1 MLIVKYDQRQWI
13 ATFVKSI
20 YSGKQTN
27 KTARYIVDNS
37 FSCLFGHLASGLH
50 QLRKQSPEIN
60 YLPRDDSKAD
70 SVWV

>member
-27 KTARYIVDNS
+27 KQR
-37 FSCLFGHLASGLH
+37 
-50 QLRKQSPEIN
+50 
-60 YLPRDDSKAD
+60 LPDTL
-70 SVWV
+70 